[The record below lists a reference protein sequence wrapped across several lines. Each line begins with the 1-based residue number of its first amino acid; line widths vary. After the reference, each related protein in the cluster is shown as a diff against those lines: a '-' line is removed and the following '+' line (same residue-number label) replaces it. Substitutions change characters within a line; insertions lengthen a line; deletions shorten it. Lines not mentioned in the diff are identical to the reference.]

1 MSPPKKIL
9 IAPLD
14 WGLGHT
20 TRCIPL
26 IRYLLRK
33 GCEVVLAAEGD
44 AAQLL
49 RENFP
54 NLPILNLKGYRIHY
68 SKNKKQFTGTILSQ
82 IPKILRTI
90 REEKIWLQH
99 QHSIHHFDAVIS
111 DNRYG
116 LHHKALPSVILT
128 HQLQIQSGKGAAI
141 DRWLRKLHYR
151 MLQRFTQ
158 CWIVDMPGK
167 DNLSGILAHPEKLP
181 KAAVYIGLLS
191 QMIPPEGFI
200 KKNGTILVL
209 LSGPEPARTQLL
221 SVLLQQA
228 ITMSSYEF
236 LFVAGNPSGKVISDL
251 PAHIRYHTHLNADQL
266 SAALAAAALVI
277 CRSGYSTLMDLCT
290 MEQKALLI
298 PTPGQTEQEYLARYL
313 HSREIALT
321 VEQDAIQLS
330 NDIPA
335 ALSKKGFAN
344 LIPEG
349 ANLMFKAVD
358 ALLEKL
364 R

>member
-1 MSPPKKIL
+1 LSLPKKIL

-20 TRCIPL
+20 TRCISI

-33 GCEVVLAAEGD
+33 GCVVILAAEGD

-54 NLPILNLKGYRIHY
+54 DLPILNLKGYRIHY
-68 SKNKKQFTGTILSQ
+68 SKNKRGFTGTILGQ
-82 IPKILRTI
+82 IPKILRII
-90 REEKIWLQH
+90 REEKTWLQH
-99 QHSIHHFDAVIS
+99 QHNIHHFDAVIS

-116 LHHKALPSVILT
+116 LYHHTLPAVILT
-128 HQLQIQSGKGAAI
+128 HQLQIQSGKGRVI

-151 MLQRFTQ
+151 LLQRFSQ

-167 DNLSGILAHPEKLP
+167 DNLSGILAHPAQLP
-181 KAAVYIGLLS
+181 ATAAYIGLLS
-191 QMIPPEGFI
+191 QMIPPERPVEKTGM
-200 KKNGTILVL
+200 ILVL

-228 ITMSSYEF
+228 KTMSSYEF
-236 LFVAGNPSGKVISDL
+236 LFVAGNPSEKVISGL
-251 PAHIRYHTHLNADQL
+251 PAHIRYHTHMNADQL

-298 PTPGQTEQEYLARYL
+298 PTPGQTEQEYLAGYL
-313 HSREIALT
+313 HSREIALA
-321 VEQDAIQLS
+321 VEQGALQLG

-344 LIPEG
+344 LVPEG
-349 ANLMFKAVD
+349 ANLMYKVVD